1 MTTLQNTIHSVPRT
15 RIALI
20 AIASVAALAVTIAL
34 IASGGANQASL
45 PRISSTSAQPAASPP
60 RQLEAVAGARYG
72 TVRPGV
78 TKAAVTQSKLT
89 PEEQLQA
96 VAGARPRPFHQRYLS
111 GNQPHS
117 AEHLASA
124 VVGLVAEALRG

>member
-34 IASGGANQASL
+34 IASGGPNQASL
-45 PRISSTSAQPAASPP
+45 PRISSPSAQSADSPQ

-89 PEEQLQA
+89 AEEQLQA
-96 VAGARPRPFHQRYLS
+96 VAGARPRPFHQR
-111 GNQPHS
+111 
-117 AEHLASA
+117 
-124 VVGLVAEALRG
+124 